1 LLSSNIGGFLPP
13 FPWEARIS
21 QLGFGISWTSLWGAS
36 SFQKG
41 AAAIS
46 VPHPPPILSALRAGL
61 SLAVIFESVA
71 IRWIVIGVGDIT
83 TKRVLPAILA
93 EPRSLLAGIVTRNPA
108 KAKPY
113 GVPSWTSLDA
123 ALAEQECDAV
133 YVASPVILHAPQTI
147 ASLRAGRHVLC
158 EKPMAMNYEDALSM
172 QRTADDAGRILG
184 IAYYRRMYPQ
194 VIRALELIRLKAI
207 GEPVFAEATSH
218 YWFCPGPEDERSWF
232 IDPAMGGGGPLY
244 DIASHRIDL
253 MNYLFGNPMRAT
265 AHLSNAVHQYAV
277 EDNATVMVEYNS
289 GVRGVIDVRWHS
301 RVLRDEFRI
310 RGTDGEIEMTPLNSG
325 VLIYPGGKEELP
337 PHENLHY
344 PCVADFVSAVL
355 GGTEPHSSGM
365 TALATAWVTDQSTR
379 VSSGGK
385 S

>member
-1 LLSSNIGGFLPP
+1 
-13 FPWEARIS
+13 
-21 QLGFGISWTSLWGAS
+21 
-36 SFQKG
+36 
-41 AAAIS
+41 
-46 VPHPPPILSALRAGL
+46 
-61 SLAVIFESVA
+61 VA

-93 EPRSLLAGIVTRNPA
+93 EPRSLLAGIVTRTPA
-108 KAKPY
+108 KAVPY
-113 GVPSWTSLDA
+113 SVPAWTSLEA

-133 YVASPVILHAPQTI
+133 YVASPVVLHAPQAI

-158 EKPMAMNYEDALSM
+158 EKPMAMNYEEALSM
-172 QRTADDAGRILG
+172 QRAAGETGRILG
-184 IAYYRRMYPQ
+184 IAYYRRMYPKAT
-194 VIRALELIRLKAI
+194 RALELIRQKAI

-218 YWFCPGPEDERSWF
+218 DWFCPGSEDERSWL
-232 IDPAMGGGGPLY
+232 IDPAMAGGGPLY
-244 DIASHRIDL
+244 DTASHRIDL

-277 EDNATVMVEYNS
+277 EDNATVMVEYDS
-289 GVRGVIDVRWHS
+289 GVRCVVDVRRHS
-301 RVLRDEFRI
+301 RVPRDEFRI

-325 VLIYPGGKEELP
+325 ALVYPGGKEELP

-355 GGTEPHSSGM
+355 AGTEPRSSGA
-365 TALATAWVTDQSTR
+365 TALATAWVTDEAIR
-379 VSSGGK
+379 SSNGAK